1 MEPQLGKIL
10 RPAESFLPA
19 LKNLLRPSRRLFP
32 LLGDLF
38 QHSNGVK
45 NGIEKLALREGF
57 SVEQFLALAA
67 GEKLAVMSSLEYLR
81 NEAAQG
87 SRADWDAY
95 LDHVPDLPGLS
106 GDELPRP

>member
-1 MEPQLGKIL
+1 MSTISIQIP
-10 RPAESFLPA
+10 
-19 LKNLLRPSRRLFP
+19 
-32 LLGDLF
+32 D
-38 QHSNGVK
+38 GVRS
-45 NGIEKLALREGF
+45 GIENLAMREGF

-95 LDHVPDLPGLS
+95 LDHVPDLPALS
-106 GDELPRP
+106 GDELPPQ